1 MQIDAQVIA
10 LLSFIALLGLV
21 YCLFGSGFFRMI
33 FTFTM
38 FVAGVFFAYY
48 IAGIYFTTFIAKA
61 AISLT
66 GGLILAL
73 IFNIFHM
80 AGKFLAG
87 FIACGMAAVLI
98 LNLFHISRFLYFWDI
113 VLLVGLFAGIAAAI
127 KKTVLRIVTAFMGA
141 FMVCT
146 VVFYIIGKGINYQDF
161 ATLRTVFKSV
171 SVITESYPLYFLVSV
186 VLLACMGWLMQFWH
200 GLRAVPKSL
209 ATYKPDLPQLTGKAE
224 KTEEKAETLAK
235 DMAEHETQVDP
246 AGKSIS
252 A

>member
-10 LLSFIALLGLV
+10 FLSFIALLGLV

-73 IFNIFHM
+73 IFNIFHV
-80 AGKFLAG
+80 AGKFLVG
-87 FIACGMAAVLI
+87 FIACGMAAVLV
-98 LNLFHISRFLYFWDI
+98 LNLIQISKFLYFWDI
-113 VLLVGLFAGIAAAI
+113 VMLLGLFAGIAATN
-127 KKTVLRIVTAFMGA
+127 KKTVLRLVTAFMGA
-141 FMVCT
+141 FMVCS
-146 VVFYIIGKGINYQDF
+146 VVFYIIGKGINAQDF
-161 ATLRTVFKSV
+161 ATLRAVFKSV
-171 SVITESYPLYFLVSV
+171 SALTASYPLYFLVSV
-186 VLLACMGWLMQFWH
+186 ALLTCMGWLMQFWH
-200 GLRAVPKSL
+200 GLRAVPKGLS
-209 ATYKPDLPQLTGKAE
+209 TYNLDTPQLKGKPSKA
-224 KTEEKAETLAK
+224 EEKAEENAVA
-235 DMAEHETQVDP
+235 DVQPEP
-246 AGKSIS
+246 ADKGIS